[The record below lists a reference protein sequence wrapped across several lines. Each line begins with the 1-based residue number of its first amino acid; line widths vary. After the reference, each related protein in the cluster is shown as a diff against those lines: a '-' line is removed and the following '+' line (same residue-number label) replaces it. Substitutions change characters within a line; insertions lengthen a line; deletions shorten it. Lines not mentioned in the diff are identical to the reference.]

1 MIETLLFLIFGVS
14 IMILDQIKK
23 LRSLAEQQK
32 SDYES
37 KLAASQEIITNLTN
51 QLAEN
56 TVTPEVQDEL
66 NAFEAE
72 LTPVVKTD
80 A

>member
-66 NAFEAE
+66 NALEAE

>member
-1 MIETLLFLIFGVS
+1 
-14 IMILDQIKK
+14 MILDQIKK

-66 NAFEAE
+66 NALEAE

>member
-1 MIETLLFLIFGVS
+1 
-14 IMILDQIKK
+14 MILDQIKK

-37 KLAASQEIITNLTN
+37 KLAAGQEIITNLTN

-66 NAFEAE
+66 NALEAE
-72 LTPVVKTD
+72 LTPVVKAD

>member
-72 LTPVVKTD
+72 LTPAVKAD

>member
-1 MIETLLFLIFGVS
+1 MIETLLFLIFGAS
-14 IMILDQIKK
+14 IMILEQIKK

-37 KLAASQEIITNLTN
+37 KLAAGQEIITNLTN

-66 NAFEAE
+66 NALEAE
-72 LTPVVKTD
+72 LTPVVKAD

>member
-1 MIETLLFLIFGVS
+1 
-14 IMILDQIKK
+14 MILDQIKK

-32 SDYES
+32 LDYES